1 MLTQPKNLIVTDV
14 ELNWARLD
22 TPAANPFGG
31 EPNWELQIATTDAD
45 KAAELKANDLNV
57 KESDGTFTVSLR
69 RKSVTKDGSPME
81 PVRVVDSQKLPIA
94 AADRRKIGNGSRGN
108 VIVWLAPYE
117 YAGRKGVTSSLTA
130 VQVTDLQEYSGG
142 GDSMDFDVVGEAPS
156 ADAANAD
163 MF

>member
-1 MLTQPKNLIVTDV
+1 MLTQPKNMIILDV

-31 EPNWELQIATTDAD
+31 EPNWELQIATTDAA
-45 KAAELKANDLNV
+45 KAADWKANDLNV
-57 KESDGTFTVSLR
+57 KESDGKFTVSLR

-81 PVRVVDSQKLPIA
+81 PVRVVDAQKLPIA
-94 AADRRKIGNGSRGN
+94 AADRRKIGNESRGN

-130 VQVTDLQEYSGG
+130 VQVTELQEYSGG

-156 ADAANAD
+156 ADAATAD

>member
-1 MLTQPKNLIVTDV
+1 M
-14 ELNWARLD
+14 
-22 TPAANPFGG
+22 
-31 EPNWELQIATTDAD
+31 QIATTDAA
-45 KAAELKANDLNV
+45 KAADWKANDLNV
-57 KESDGTFTVSLR
+57 KESEGNFTVSLR

-142 GDSMDFDVVGEAPS
+142 GDAMDFDVVGEALS
-156 ADAANAD
+156 AEEAANAD

>member
-1 MLTQPKNLIVTDV
+1 MLTQPKNLIITDV

-22 TPAANPFGG
+22 TPADNPFGG
-31 EPNWELQIATTDAD
+31 EKAWELQIATTDAA
-45 KAAELKANDLNV
+45 KAAELKSEGLNV

-81 PVRVVDSQKLPIA
+81 PVRVVDAQKLPIA
-94 AADRRKIGNGSRGN
+94 AADRRKIGNHSRGN

-130 VQVTDLQEYSGG
+130 VQVTQLEEYSGG
-142 GDSMDFDVVGEAPS
+142 GDSVDFDMVGEAPT
-156 ADAANAD
+156 AEAANAD

>member
-1 MLTQPKNLIVTDV
+1 MLTQPKNLIISDV

-31 EPNWELQIATTDAD
+31 EPNWELQIATTDAA
-45 KAAELKANDLNV
+45 KAADWKANNLNV
-57 KESDGTFTVSLR
+57 KESEGNFTVSLR
-69 RKSVTKDGSPME
+69 RKSVTKDGAAME
-81 PVRVVDSQKLPIA
+81 PVRVVDTQKLPIA

-130 VQVTDLQEYSGG
+130 VQVTHLEEYSGG
-142 GDSMDFDVVGEAPS
+142 GDSVDFDMVGEAP
-156 ADAANAD
+156 AAEAANAD

>member
-1 MLTQPKNLIVTDV
+1 MLTQPKNLIIADV

-31 EPNWELQIATTDAD
+31 EPNWELQIATTDAA
-45 KAAELKANDLNV
+45 KAADWKANDLNV
-57 KESDGTFTVSLR
+57 KESEGNFTVSLR

>member
-1 MLTQPKNLIVTDV
+1 MLTQPKNLIISDV

-31 EPNWELQIATTDAD
+31 EPNWELQIATTDAA
-45 KAAELKANDLNV
+45 KAADWKANDLNV
-57 KESDGTFTVSLR
+57 KESEGNFTVSLR
-69 RKSVTKDGSPME
+69 RKSVTKDGAAME
-81 PVRVVDSQKLPIA
+81 PVRVVDAQKLPIA

-130 VQVTDLQEYSGG
+130 VQVTHLEEYSGG
-142 GDSMDFDVVGEAPS
+142 GDNVDFDMVGEAP
-156 ADAANAD
+156 AAEAANAD